1 MTTATNIQEIP
12 AGLNMGELREAISEE
27 YSQVADTPNKGFHF
41 HTGRKLATLL
51 NYDQSWLKNVPEASI
66 ESFAGTGN
74 PFSLGAIKEGYNVL
88 DIGSGAGI
96 DSLIA
101 ASKVGPSGSVIGI
114 DMTDSMLNKARA
126 SARAAGATNIEFVK
140 SQAESLPL
148 PDNYIDVVISNGVLN
163 LIPDKFGVLSEMFR
177 VLKPGGRLQIADII
191 LEKAVSNSAKSIV
204 SLWSGCIAGGL
215 LEEELEEFV
224 TRAGFVDFEI
234 TWSAEVFDGAPQ
246 ASNAAAYGTKG
257 ITFRAIKPE
266 A

>member
-1 MTTATNIQEIP
+1 MTTKNAPQEIP
-12 AGLNMGELREAISEE
+12 AGLNIGELREAISEE
-27 YSQVADTPNKGFHF
+27 YSQVANTPNKGFHF
-41 HTGRKLATLL
+41 HTGRKLTAILGYEEAWL
-51 NYDQSWLKNVPEASI
+51 NNVPEASI

-74 PFSLGAIKEGYNVL
+74 PFSLGEIERGFSVL

-101 ASKVGPSGSVIGI
+101 ANKVGESGRVTGV
-114 DMTDSMLNKARA
+114 DMTDAMLAKARS
-126 SARAAGATNIEFVK
+126 SAQSAGISNVEFVK

-148 PDNYIDVVISNGVLN
+148 PDSSIDVVISNGVLN
-163 LIPDKFGVLSEMFR
+163 LIPDKFAVLSEAFR

-191 LEKAVSNSAKSIV
+191 LEQSVSDSAKSIV

-215 LEEELEEFV
+215 LEDELEAFV

-234 TWSAEVFDGAPQ
+234 TWRAEVFDGAPQ

-257 ITFRAIKPE
+257 ITFRATKP
-266 A
+266 AA